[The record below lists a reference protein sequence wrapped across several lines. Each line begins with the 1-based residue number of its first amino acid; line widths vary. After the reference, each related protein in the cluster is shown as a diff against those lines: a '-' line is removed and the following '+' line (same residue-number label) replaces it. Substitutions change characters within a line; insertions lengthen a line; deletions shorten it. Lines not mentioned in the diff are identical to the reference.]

1 MSNIERAAEVISR
14 HRETTPQVVAQ
25 ALARAG
31 LLAPD
36 PAPTDILPPEPMTP
50 RETAQHLYGLMID
63 DGGIFK
69 RNDQTQPMWADRPLM
84 LRQGDRLIPLVQ
96 AGVHQGH
103 IFVETWDSYG
113 PRSAQGTESD
123 QGKR

>member
-1 MSNIERAAEVISR
+1 MSDRI
-14 HRETTPQVVAQ
+14 
-25 ALARAG
+25 
-31 LLAPD
+31 
-36 PAPTDILPPEPMTP
+36 PPEPMTP

-69 RNDQTQPMWADRPLM
+69 RNDPTQPMWADRPLM
-84 LRQGDRLIPLVQ
+84 LRQGDHLIPLVQ

-113 PRSAQGTESD
+113 PRSERGDRHE
-123 QGKR
+123 